1 MLSWVIVMKRRIFI
15 TNTIVVVLAL
25 VALLLISSEVIR
37 RVSDHYTSQAP
48 PEEDPGAA
56 QAAELLESWE
66 DSGGWQELN
75 LQLEALGY
83 HLYAARDGEEVFSS
97 LSPLQ
102 SDLLRHGGIPA
113 SWPEGEAAEIWN
125 GAALLVGI
133 QSGGYTLVAMSRPDL
148 PEFFGQ
154 QRPQAEA
161 SLLSLLI
168 IGAAAILLIVSLSL
182 ISTHFQVKHIM
193 RPVNALADAARR
205 VEAGDYTRPVGYGG
219 QDEFTAVCAAFEQM
233 QHHLLEEREKNA
245 AYERARTDLVAGISH
260 DLRTPLTGIIGN
272 SSLFLES
279 QNDLSSTEQR
289 TIMTNIYEDSN
300 WLLNMVENLLSVTRI
315 QGDSLSINTT
325 EEPVEEVVGEA
336 LEKLKKR
343 YPDAAIR
350 VKIPEEFLMIP
361 MDAVLIEQVT
371 INLLEN
377 AIVHSGS
384 ILPIDFIVEDHPE
397 HVSFIVRDYGKGLS
411 EEKLQNLFETGTYN
425 NSRSSDSRKGMGI
438 GLSIC
443 KTIITAHHGTLNGR
457 NHAEGAEF
465 CFTLPKNTGKD
476 MDHRNE

>member
-1 MLSWVIVMKRRIFI
+1 MEKMRA
-15 TNTIVVVLAL
+15 N
-25 VALLLISSEVIR
+25 
-37 RVSDHYTSQAP
+37 
-48 PEEDPGAA
+48 
-56 QAAELLESWE
+56 
-66 DSGGWQELN
+66 
-75 LQLEALGY
+75 
-83 HLYAARDGEEVFSS
+83 
-97 LSPLQ
+97 
-102 SDLLRHGGIPA
+102 LLRA
-113 SWPEGEAAEIWN
+113 
-125 GAALLVGI
+125 
-133 QSGGYTLVAMSRPDL
+133 
-148 PEFFGQ
+148 
-154 QRPQAEA
+154 
-161 SLLSLLI
+161 
-168 IGAAAILLIVSLSL
+168 
-182 ISTHFQVKHIM
+182 
-193 RPVNALADAARR
+193 
-205 VEAGDYTRPVGYGG
+205 
-219 QDEFTAVCAAFEQM
+219 
-233 QHHLLEEREKNA
+233 
-245 AYERARTDLVAGISH
+245 ISH

-443 KTIITAHHGTLNGR
+443 KTIITAHHGTLSGR
-457 NHAEGAEF
+457 NHADGAEF
-465 CFTLPKNTGKD
+465 CFTLPKAGASATEK
-476 MDHRNE
+476 

>member
-1 MLSWVIVMKRRIFI
+1 MFQSFSDKKSPRKGFRLKPPFTRHAISILICAACMLCATLASFLYQHIVPDNHANVALFYI
-15 TNTIVVVLAL
+15 LAL
-25 VALLLISSEVIR
+25 VII
-37 RVSDHYTSQAP
+37 
-48 PEEDPGAA
+48 
-56 QAAELLESWE
+56 
-66 DSGGWQELN
+66 
-75 LQLEALGY
+75 
-83 HLYAARDGEEVFSS
+83 AR
-97 LSPLQ
+97 
-102 SDLLRHGGIPA
+102 
-113 SWPEGEAAEIWN
+113 W
-125 GAALLVGI
+125 
-133 QSGGYTLVAMSRPDL
+133 T
-148 PEFFGQ
+148 
-154 QRPQAEA
+154 
-161 SLLSLLI
+161 
-168 IGAAAILLIVSLSL
+168 
-182 ISTHFQVKHIM
+182 
-193 RPVNALADAARR
+193 
-205 VEAGDYTRPVGYGG
+205 VGYGYG
-219 QDEFTAVCAAFEQM
+219 IACTLFSVIAINYLFTYPYYKLNFTLTGYPITF
-233 QHHLLEEREKNA
+233 LLMSGITLILCTMTSHMTIQSEMIAEREKRLA
-245 AYERARTDLVAGISH
+245 EAEMEKMRANLLRAISH

>member
-1 MLSWVIVMKRRIFI
+1 MFRSFSDKKSARKSFRLKPPFTRHAISILICAACMLCATLASFLYQHIVPDNHANVALFYI
-15 TNTIVVVLAL
+15 LAL
-25 VALLLISSEVIR
+25 VII
-37 RVSDHYTSQAP
+37 
-48 PEEDPGAA
+48 
-56 QAAELLESWE
+56 
-66 DSGGWQELN
+66 
-75 LQLEALGY
+75 
-83 HLYAARDGEEVFSS
+83 AR
-97 LSPLQ
+97 
-102 SDLLRHGGIPA
+102 
-113 SWPEGEAAEIWN
+113 W
-125 GAALLVGI
+125 
-133 QSGGYTLVAMSRPDL
+133 T
-148 PEFFGQ
+148 
-154 QRPQAEA
+154 
-161 SLLSLLI
+161 
-168 IGAAAILLIVSLSL
+168 
-182 ISTHFQVKHIM
+182 
-193 RPVNALADAARR
+193 
-205 VEAGDYTRPVGYGG
+205 VGYGYG
-219 QDEFTAVCAAFEQM
+219 IACTLFSVIAINYLFTYPYYKLNFTLTGYPITF
-233 QHHLLEEREKNA
+233 LLMSGITLILCTMTSHMTIQSEMIAEREKRLA
-245 AYERARTDLVAGISH
+245 EAEMEKMRANLLRAISH

-272 SSLFLES
+272 SS
-279 QNDLSSTEQR
+279 
-289 TIMTNIYEDSN
+289 
-300 WLLNMVENLLSVTRI
+300 LSVTRI